1 MAVLADFF
9 WVGEGGGGGGYGADS
24 NGNRK
29 EVIFTI
35 RVP

>member
-9 WVGEGGGGGGYGADS
+9 WVGEWGEGGYGADS

-29 EVIFTI
+29 EVFFTI